1 MTATSSPAAPAPI
14 PGRLMA
20 AGAAISSAAAIGMA
34 LYVHARLPVVLGG
47 HGQSALLGALL
58 VAAAALGGLLCAYLA
73 LIWTL
78 ASSIL
83 LVGPASRSGR
93 ALLGALRVLAPQL
106 ARRLTLGAAFAT
118 AATGLVLAPAVAADP
133 AAPDH
138 GTGRIAVSATLN
150 PVSPMP
156 AGGPGSPGPASPPA
170 GGDQTPDPPG
180 PPAADAEPDQQDAA
194 PSGAGPDA
202 PGRPTLGWPGPRS
215 GEAADEVA
223 PPSDAG
229 ASAASDPP
237 PSSSPS
243 TIEVGPGDSL
253 WSITDDLLGPGL
265 DDPDAI
271 ASLWPVLHDV
281 NGDVIGTDPD
291 HIEPG
296 QVLIVPAQ
304 LSSQENS

>member
-1 MTATSSPAAPAPI
+1 
-14 PGRLMA
+14 MA
-20 AGAAISSAAAIGMA
+20 AGAVISSAAAIGMS

-47 HGQSALLGALL
+47 HGESALLGAVL
-58 VAAAALGGLLCAYLA
+58 VAAAALGVLLCAYLA

-83 LVGPASRSGR
+83 LVGPASRAGR

-106 ARRLTLGAAFAT
+106 SRRLTLGAAFAT

-133 AAPDH
+133 VAPEQ
-138 GTGRIAVSATLN
+138 GTGQIAVSATLT

-156 AGGPGSPGPASPPA
+156 ADGPGPSKPSSPPS
-170 GGDQTPDPPG
+170 GSEPVNDPPE
-180 PPAADAEPDQQDAA
+180 PPAADAEPDQQGAA
-194 PSGAGPDA
+194 PSGAESDA
-202 PGRPTLGWPGPRS
+202 PGRPALGWPGSRPA
-215 GEAADEVA
+215 EAPDEVV

-229 ASAASDPP
+229 APAAPGTPP
-237 PSSSPS
+237 PSSPS
-243 TIEVGPGDSL
+243 TVEVRPGDSL

-304 LSSQENS
+304 LTSQENS

>member
-1 MTATSSPAAPAPI
+1 
-14 PGRLMA
+14 MA
-20 AGAAISSAAAIGMA
+20 AGAVISSAAAVGMA
-34 LYVHARLPVVLGG
+34 LSVHARLPVVLGG
-47 HGQSALLGALL
+47 HGETALLGALL
-58 VAAAALGGLLCAYLA
+58 VAAAALGVLLCAYLA

-83 LVGPASRSGR
+83 LVGPASRAGR

-118 AATGLVLAPAVAADP
+118 AATGMVLAPAVAADP
-133 AAPDH
+133 AAPEH
-138 GTGRIAVSATLN
+138 GTDQIAVSATLN

-156 AGGPGSPGPASPPA
+156 ADGPGEPEPSSPPSSS
-170 GGDQTPDPPG
+170 DPVSELPE
-180 PPAADAEPDQQDAA
+180 PPATDAEPGPQEAA
-194 PSGAGPDA
+194 PSGADSDA
-202 PGRPTLGWPGPRS
+202 PGRPSLGWPGS
-215 GEAADEVA
+215 GSAEAPDEGA
-223 PPSDAG
+223 PSSDAG
-229 ASAASDPP
+229 APAASDAPP
-237 PSSSPS
+237 PSSPP
-243 TIEVGPGDSL
+243 TVEVRPGDSL
-253 WSITDDLLGPGL
+253 WSITDDLLGPGR

-271 ASLWPVLHDV
+271 SSLWPVLHDV